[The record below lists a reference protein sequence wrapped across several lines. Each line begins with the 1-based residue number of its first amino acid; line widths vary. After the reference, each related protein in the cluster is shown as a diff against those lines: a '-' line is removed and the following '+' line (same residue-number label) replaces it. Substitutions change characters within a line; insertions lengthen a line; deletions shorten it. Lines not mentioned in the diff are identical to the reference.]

1 MPEGVLHL
9 VACWAS
15 FVVVA
20 LLFAVMFQLFAI
32 ARGHNALQ
40 RVGDISLRPTSN
52 SAPKRLHLSLIEKLW
67 PPSTQNQC
75 YSTCSIAAGI
85 FATDISDRA
94 TWLNN

>member
-67 PPSTQNQC
+67 PPSTEPVLFDMFDSGGHFCHRHQR
-75 YSTCSIAAGI
+75 SG
-85 FATDISDRA
+85 D
-94 TWLNN
+94 LVK